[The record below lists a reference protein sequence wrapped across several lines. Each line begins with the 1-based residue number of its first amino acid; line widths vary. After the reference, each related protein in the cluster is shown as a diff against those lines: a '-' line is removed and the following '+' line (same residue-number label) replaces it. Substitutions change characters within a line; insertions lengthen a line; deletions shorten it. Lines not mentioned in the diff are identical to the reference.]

1 VAKNFL
7 KSIIII
13 LLVAA
18 VFYMTAQYHDQA
30 KIEKLKT
37 SEFTERLQAGEIK
50 TVKINS
56 QGTLIQGELRK
67 AGANEE
73 TKYQTNW
80 TGDKND
86 LNDKIKAINSGKKT
100 ESLILFDVENPS
112 FMEGIGGQIIIW
124 IVFFIL
130 LAGVWIFIMRQA
142 GGGNSKAMDF
152 GKSKARRVGEDA
164 QRVTFDDVAG
174 VDEAKEELSEIVDFL
189 KNPRKYA
196 SLGAKIPK
204 GVLLLGPPGSGK
216 TLLSRAIAGEAG
228 VPFFHISGSDF
239 VEMFVGVG
247 ASRVRDLFSQAKA
260 NKPCII
266 FIDEI
271 DAVGRQRFAGVGGGH
286 DEREQTLNQLL
297 VEMDGFESNS
307 GIILI
312 AATNR
317 ADVLDPALLRPGR
330 FDRRIV
336 VDNPDL
342 NGRVAILNVH
352 IKGKPLADDVDLNIL
367 ARRTTGF
374 SGADLANMLNEAAL
388 LAARNSD
395 DKINMAHL
403 EASIDRVI
411 AGPERKG
418 RALNEKERG
427 IIAVH
432 EVGHALMAEKLE
444 LADPLHKISIL
455 PRGMALGYT
464 LSMPEEDTYLA
475 SREELLQDITVLLGG
490 RAAEDIFFSDIT
502 TGAQNDLQRATRLSM
517 AMITEYGMSE
527 VIGQR
532 VVGKDHSQIFLGRD
546 MMDNRDYSEETAE
559 KIDAEIQRILNT
571 SYNLAKDLITEHKKQ
586 FEDIVERLL
595 KTDVMTSDEFKAI
608 LYGTEETEEK
618 NSSVD
623 DGIDTPINEE
633 GNTEDNTSA
642 DFSV

>member
-1 VAKNFL
+1 
-7 KSIIII
+7 
-13 LLVAA
+13 
-18 VFYMTAQYHDQA
+18 MTAQYHDQA

>member
-1 VAKNFL
+1 LVKKSGYFFITILAIALFGFIMMQSTKAAKVEN
-7 KSIIII
+7 
-13 LLVAA
+13 
-18 VFYMTAQYHDQA
+18 
-30 KIEKLKT
+30 LKT
-37 SEFTERLQAGEIK
+37 SEFVQRLDRGEIK
-50 TVKINS
+50 SIKAHGTTV
-56 QGTLIQGELRK
+56 QGELRK
-67 AGANEE
+67 AGKNGE
-73 TKYQTNW
+73 TMFKTNW
-80 TGDKND
+80 TADLQALQDRVVELNAKND
-86 LNDKIKAINSGKKT
+86 KSAQIAYNNEPPSPLQG
-100 ESLILFDVENPS
+100 IL
-112 FMEGIGGQIIIW
+112 GQIIMWLVMIGLMVGIW
-124 IVFFIL
+124 IFF
-130 LAGVWIFIMRQA
+130 MRQM
-142 GGGNSKAMDF
+142 GGGGGKAMEF
-152 GKSKARRVGEDA
+152 GKSKAKRVGENGP
-164 QRVTFDDVAG
+164 RVTFDDVAG

-196 SLGAKIPK
+196 SVGAKIPK

-216 TLLSRAIAGEAG
+216 TLLSRAVAGEAG

-247 ASRVRDLFSQAKA
+247 ASRVRDLFAQAKA

-352 IKGKPLADDVDLNIL
+352 IKGKPLDKDVDLNVL
-367 ARRTTGF
+367 ARRTPGF

-388 LAARNSD
+388 LAARYGKDS
-395 DKINMAHL
+395 ISMSHL
-403 EASIDRVI
+403 EAAIDRVI

-418 RALNEKERG
+418 RALNDKERK
-427 IIAVH
+427 IVAVH
-432 EVGHALMAEKLE
+432 EVGHALMAERLE

-464 LSMPEEDTYLA
+464 LSMPEEDTYL
-475 SREELLQDITVLLGG
+475 SSKEELLQEITVLLGG
-490 RAAEDIFFSDIT
+490 RAAEEIFFGDIT

-517 AMITEYGMSE
+517 AMVTEYGMSE
-527 VIGQR
+527 IIGQR

-546 MMDNRDYSEETAE
+546 MMENRDYSEETAE
-559 KIDAEIQRILNT
+559 KIDGEIHGILNK
-571 SYNLAKDLITEHKKQ
+571 SYEGAKSIITEYKEQ
-586 FEDIVERLL
+586 FENIVERLL
-595 KTDVMTSDEFKAI
+595 EIDTMDRNEFKTL
-608 LYGTEETEEK
+608 LYGE
-618 NSSVD
+618 
-623 DGIDTPINEE
+623 DTPTDDDS
-633 GNTEDNTSA
+633 GNA
-642 DFSV
+642 DAPKDSESRDDENSPSIDPTPVMA